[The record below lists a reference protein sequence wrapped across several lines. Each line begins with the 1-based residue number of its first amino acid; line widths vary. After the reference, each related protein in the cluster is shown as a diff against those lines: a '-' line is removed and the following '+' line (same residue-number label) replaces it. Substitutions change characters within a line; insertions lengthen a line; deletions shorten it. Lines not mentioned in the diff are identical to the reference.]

1 MRLAG
6 VINILR
12 WDLLCLVYVCWVS
25 MFSNISLKEGA
36 IGKCERGKFH
46 CCVLFITASIVRR
59 WCANSSVRGMGLM
72 AYSRTVMQNKVPNI
86 GVFSCK
92 LIILALIFMVF
103 SWNLDNSVISIAGF

>member
-1 MRLAG
+1 MHLAG

-12 WDLLCLVYVCWVS
+12 WDLLCLVYICWVS
-25 MFSNISLKEGA
+25 MFSNISSKGGA

-46 CCVLFITASIVRR
+46 CCVLFITASIVGVQILVLGE
-59 WCANSSVRGMGLM
+59 WDLWI
-72 AYSRTVMQNKVPNI
+72 YSRTVMQSKVPNS

-103 SWNLDNSVISIAGF
+103 SWNLDNSIISIAGF